1 MITAQ
6 QIQDL
11 LKNGESVKL
20 ECKKAGD
27 MLPHS
32 IWETYSAFANT
43 YGGTILLGITEHSN
57 ASESEPRFTISGVSD
72 AKRLCKDLWNILNNR
87 DKVSLDLLRDEDVQI
102 VNLEGKDVIV
112 ITVPAADY
120 SDRPVYINH
129 DLLKGVYRRKYE
141 GDYRCSDE
149 EIKMM
154 LRDANPQG
162 NDSLFIKNYTMD
174 DIDIPTLERYRMMF
188 KISNPEHVWNE
199 LAHKDFLRQLGG
211 YTVDR
216 ETRQEGLTMAG
227 LLMFGKGLSIRDRFD
242 NLRMDYIDRSDLI
255 GDQRYNDRIT
265 YDGTWENNLFN
276 FMRMVLPRIV
286 RDLPRPFQMQGL
298 VREDDTLQHKAVR
311 EAFTNCIIHAD
322 LLVNGVLKVEKFKD
336 RLVMTNP
343 GHLKLPIDRIYHG
356 GESQARNLR
365 MQNMFRMIGYGENIG
380 SGFPL
385 ILKAWQEKQW
395 PKPELVDD
403 PDILQVKMTLKI
415 PENVQKESKNVQK
428 ESRNVLKELSER
440 QKNILNIIISNQS
453 VRLFELS
460 KLLNFNERTIRRELT
475 TLIDLGYIK
484 KAGSRKNGHW
494 EILI

>member
-1 MITAQ
+1 
-6 QIQDL
+6 
-11 LKNGESVKL
+11 
-20 ECKKAGD
+20 
-27 MLPHS
+27 
-32 IWETYSAFANT
+32 
-43 YGGTILLGITEHSN
+43 
-57 ASESEPRFTISGVSD
+57 
-72 AKRLCKDLWNILNNR
+72 
-87 DKVSLDLLRDEDVQI
+87 
-102 VNLEGKDVIV
+102 
-112 ITVPAADY
+112 
-120 SDRPVYINH
+120 
-129 DLLKGVYRRKYE
+129 
-141 GDYRCSDE
+141 
-149 EIKMM
+149 
-154 LRDANPQG
+154 
-162 NDSLFIKNYTMD
+162 
-174 DIDIPTLERYRMMF
+174 
-188 KISNPEHVWNE
+188 
-199 LAHKDFLRQLGG
+199 
-211 YTVDR
+211 
-216 ETRQEGLTMAG
+216 
-227 LLMFGKGLSIRDRFD
+227 
-242 NLRMDYIDRSDLI
+242 
-255 GDQRYNDRIT
+255 
-265 YDGTWENNLFN
+265 
-276 FMRMVLPRIV
+276 
-286 RDLPRPFQMQGL
+286 
-298 VREDDTLQHKAVR
+298 VR

-415 PENVQKESKNVQK
+415 PENVQKESRNVQK